1 MLPRRIAAK
10 LFHVFPS
17 TDIEVQTLYKVQT
30 PLKHSLKVKSSPPL
44 ARLQPGPSRL
54 HRLSTDACVCVTESR
69 LVSHLALVYEFGS
82 WAFFTSFV
90 HGCYFPLWATFLAGC
105 LWNSRTVSI
114 TTQTRGKKNPTPP
127 VQLKINVTSPPE
139 DRRCVFTGQ
148 LCESHSSPSRKVSGG
163 VRLYVGVFSADCTPG
178 MSLCSLQWSQASNLR
193 ISSDFFSSTQPSPR
207 CFLSL
212 LLRFLFPPPSFHLLS
227 LRGLKTNLWG
237 DWNAPQILIVSSMLE
252 CLQYVWLV
260 CPCKVVI

>member
-1 MLPRRIAAK
+1 MGL
-10 LFHVFPS
+10 
-17 TDIEVQTLYKVQT
+17 LYKLCAWVLLSSLGYIPCRL
-30 PLKHSLKVKSSPPL
+30 PLKQQDSKYNH
-44 ARLQPGPSRL
+44 
-54 HRLSTDACVCVTESR
+54 T
-69 LVSHLALVYEFGS
+69 
-82 WAFFTSFV
+82 
-90 HGCYFPLWATFLAGC
+90 
-105 LWNSRTVSI
+105 N
-114 TTQTRGKKNPTPP
+114 TRKKNPTPP

-163 VRLYVGVFSADCTPG
+163 VRLYVGVFSAGCTPG

-227 LRGLKTNLWG
+227 LRGLKTNL
-237 DWNAPQILIVSSMLE
+237 
-252 CLQYVWLV
+252 
-260 CPCKVVI
+260 